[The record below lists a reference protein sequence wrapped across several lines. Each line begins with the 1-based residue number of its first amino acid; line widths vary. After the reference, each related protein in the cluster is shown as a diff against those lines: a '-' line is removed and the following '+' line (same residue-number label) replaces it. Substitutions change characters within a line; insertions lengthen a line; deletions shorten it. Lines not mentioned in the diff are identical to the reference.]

1 MNRPEVF
8 QVDHPLVK
16 EAYRGDNHK
25 IVLDPSRPKE
35 ICALYFSS
43 NNIYFP
49 NEESVFRNRIVETD
63 AYEWYRT
70 RVHSAHKHIFLRDI
84 FKQWYLTGLNERVS
98 TPESLLEFLRE
109 QTEGYRIVALG
120 SSAGGYAAV
129 LYGSLLGA
137 ERILSFN
144 GQMELNSL
152 LESSVPEINPVL
164 FDLKNTGLRKY
175 YDLRGFI
182 RNPSAVYYFH
192 SMHSKW
198 DRDQA
203 AHVADLGLNS
213 IGFRTGHHGIPFLK
227 SSLDDVLQLEPPR
240 LRELAGSSHWPL
252 LFSVMTTGLGKT
264 LPFLTGLAWSQL
276 RIRFGWRA
284 GRRGA

>member
-8 QVDHPLVK
+8 QVDHPLVRQ
-16 EAYRGDNHK
+16 AYRGDNHK

-49 NEESVFRNRIVETD
+49 NEESVFRNRIVEAD

-70 RVHSAHKHIFLRDI
+70 RVRAAHKHIFLRDI

-98 TPESLLEFLRE
+98 SPESFLEFLRA

-144 GQMELNSL
+144 GQMELDSL

-164 FDLKNTGLRKY
+164 FDLKDTELRKY

-182 RNPSAVYYFH
+182 RDPSAVYYFH
-192 SMHSKW
+192 SMHSQW

-203 AHVADLGLNS
+203 THVADLGLNA

-227 SSLDDVLQLEPPR
+227 SSLDDVLQLEPAR
-240 LRELAGSSHWPL
+240 LRELAGSDHWPL
-252 LFSVMTTGLGKT
+252 LFSARTTGLRKT
-264 LPFLTGLAWSQL
+264 LPFLAGLAWTQL
-276 RIRFGWRA
+276 RKRFARGA